1 MTVDIHEIEARKA
14 ALKNT
19 IESYQKQIDPLE
31 KELKDL
37 DKLAVQLKKENK

>member
-1 MTVDIHEIEARKA
+1 MELHEIEARKA

-19 IESYQKQIDPLE
+19 IDSYQRQIDPLE

-37 DKLAVQLKKENK
+37 DKLESQQKKKDK